1 MAIESVKIEENMP
14 DGSKREINTSDA
26 VAGKH
31 HYLVMFNA
39 LIDLDFSI
47 MRMIQAEYNNP
58 KYIDQKIMGM
68 TTQQVRGALINRD
81 DPNPVTICMKT
92 KDVADKIYKE
102 IMTTRY
108 RDLLEEKKYLSIT
121 GIFFL
126 MSVYVTKPEVD
137 ITVVC
142 SNEIEAAVIKKY
154 HEEMNTLV
162 VNSFEEI
169 DPNEYTDF
177 IFKSKYDIYKFLV
190 QGRVFNEK
198 RILLMNYKFN
208 VSMEEKPYPDLE
220 LGYYLWNIGYSK
232 LCLIDTYSREQKDFA
247 TLKFIVN
254 NNPEN

>member
-1 MAIESVKIEENMP
+1 MAIEDINIEEVMP
-14 DGSKREINTSDA
+14 DGTTREVSKD
-26 VAGKH
+26 VVDGKH

-39 LIDLDFSI
+39 MIDLDFSI

-58 KYIDQKIMGM
+58 KYIDQKVMGM
-68 TTQQVRGALINRD
+68 TTQQVREALLNRD

-92 KDVADKIYKE
+92 KQAADKIYEE

-108 RDLLEEKKYLSIT
+108 KDLLEEKKYLSIT

-126 MSVYVTKPEVD
+126 MSVYIAMPEIS

-142 SNEIEAAVIKKY
+142 SNDIEAAIIKRY
-154 HEEMNTLV
+154 HEDMNTLV
-162 VNSFEEI
+162 VKSFEEI
-169 DPNEYTDF
+169 DLSEYTDF

-190 QGRVFNEK
+190 QGKLFNEN

-208 VSMEEKPYPDLE
+208 VSMQEKPYPDLE
-220 LGYYLWNIGYSK
+220 LAYYLWNICFSRIA
-232 LCLIDTYSREQKDFA
+232 LIDTYSKEQKDYA
-247 TLKFIVN
+247 ALKFVVN